1 MVKMIEVSS
10 DQVKYVGTNFPHSND
25 VDFAENLWNFFHTI
39 KKLSPLT
46 GLEPYTAI
54 VVMEAERVDVYCE
67 TSDPLTFSVSVFSP
81 KDFSNSL
88 AAKIV
93 EIVQEHI

>member
-1 MVKMIEVSS
+1 MVKLIEVSS

-25 VDFAENLWNFFHTI
+25 VDFAENLWNFFHTL

-46 GLEPYTAI
+46 GLEPYTPI
-54 VVMEAERVDVYCE
+54 VLMAAESADVYRE
-67 TSDPLTFSVSVFSP
+67 APDPLTFSVSVFSP

-88 AAKIV
+88 AAKVIEV
-93 EIVQEHI
+93 VQEHI